1 MSSLMNE
8 AGWDKLLTGFRH
20 RLVSSLKEIRFQP
33 QRRRI
38 AALIRLDVFCR
49 LDLRAHSTAAAAARA
64 ASDPQCERS
73 YAVLELRPAAQ
84 GPDVQVG
91 GDLRL
96 RPITDPRSYHGWNLP
111 RSSTSQSLI
120 PMHRG
125 RDLPLASKANPWFC

>member
-1 MSSLMNE
+1 MSSLTDE
-8 AGWDKLLTGFRH
+8 AGWISYSQGSD
-20 RLVSSLKEIRFQP
+20 SLKEIRFQP

-49 LDLRAHSTAAAAARA
+49 LDLRAHSTAAARA

-91 GDLRL
+91 GDLRH
-96 RPITDPRSYHGWNLP
+96 RPITDPEVTADG
-111 RSSTSQSLI
+111 TS
-120 PMHRG
+120 
-125 RDLPLASKANPWFC
+125 LARQPANH